1 MSSRTSRRRVS
12 PSVNG
17 ASSGPADWSAR
28 WWAVTAARKAWASI
42 ANAEINVLDLAEL
55 SDLIDKLVRAGVN
68 MVEPDAAAP
77 AGDEVGT
84 TTPASGEDGPGALP
98 LTGMTVVVTGAMSGQ
113 LAALSRNQ
121 MNELIERAGGRAS
134 SSVSAKT
141 SLVVAGDAA
150 GSKRAKAES
159 LGVRIASPEEFAE
172 MVAHLL

>member
-1 MSSRTSRRRVS
+1 M
-12 PSVNG
+12 
-17 ASSGPADWSAR
+17 A
-28 WWAVTAARKAWASI
+28 
-42 ANAEINVLDLAEL
+42 
-55 SDLIDKLVRAGVN
+55 
-68 MVEPDAAAP
+68 EPDAAAP
-77 AGDEVGT
+77 AGDQGGT
-84 TTPASGEDGPGALP
+84 TTPASGEDEPGALP

-141 SLVVAGDAA
+141 SLVVAGDNA

-159 LGVRIASPEEFAE
+159 LGVRIASPKESAE